1 MQRAAL
7 VLSASARSASINKPI
22 ATAERLTMTWPDIP
36 AVLPRGL
43 SCGFQLSDLSS
54 HSAGRATPRAGR
66 GCEGGRKVQPDAAAQ
81 LHGRTRPKASPTTTR
96 YR

>member
-1 MQRAAL
+1 MQRTAL
-7 VLSASARSASINKPI
+7 VLSVSARSASISKLI

-66 GCEGGRKVQPDAAAQ
+66 GCGGGRKVQPDGAAQ
-81 LHGRTRPKASPTTTR
+81 PQCRTRPGASPTTTR
-96 YR
+96 